1 MAAMT
6 VPAAAILRA
15 ENRYGIDDGQRSFQ
29 STCHHVA
36 DSVCISSTA
45 SGSRLRRPRTILT
58 SVGKKLTRL
67 AMMTFGARPLPSQM
81 TRMGAEATNGMERI
95 ATAIG

>member
-15 ENRYGIDDGQRSFQ
+15 ENRKGTDEGQRSFQ

-36 DSVCISSTA
+36 ESVCISSTA
-45 SGSRLRRPRTILT
+45 SGSSARRPRTMLT
-58 SVGKKLTRL
+58 RVGKKLTRL
-67 AMMTFGARPLPSQM
+67 AMMTLGARPLPSQI
-81 TRMGAEATNGMERI
+81 TRIGAEATNGMDRI